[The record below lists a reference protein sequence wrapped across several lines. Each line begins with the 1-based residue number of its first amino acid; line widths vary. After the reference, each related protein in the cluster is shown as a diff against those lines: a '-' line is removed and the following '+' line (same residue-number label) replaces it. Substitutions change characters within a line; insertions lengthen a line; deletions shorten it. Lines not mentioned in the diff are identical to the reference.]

1 MSSFRNHQ
9 IGGSHPILRHYE
21 VMTVSAIMTDCS
33 GHCVIVNG
41 EDEDQ
46 FRTSYSSNDSRSWII
61 HRQLILL
68 LVVNVGIELVIQRI
82 NAFTKEWLATPSSP
96 ITRLRVKQNQN
107 WGLYND

>member
-9 IGGSHPILRHYE
+9 IGGSHPTLRHYE

-41 EDEDQ
+41 ENEDQ

-68 LVVNVGIELVIQRI
+68 LIVTDVELVIQSI
-82 NAFTKEWLATPSSP
+82 NAFTKDWLATPSSP

-107 WGLYND
+107 RELYND